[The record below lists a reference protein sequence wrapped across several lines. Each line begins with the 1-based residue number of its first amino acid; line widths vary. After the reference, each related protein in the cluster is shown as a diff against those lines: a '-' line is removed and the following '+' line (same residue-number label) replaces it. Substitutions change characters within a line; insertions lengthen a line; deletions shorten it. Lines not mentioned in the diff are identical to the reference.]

1 MSPFDKKHRT
11 DLILCLTGPSYS
23 DHGVLHVS
31 LGVVITLVL
40 LVFILVCVLHRR
52 RKVRKKKNK
61 QEIEVRYVTRGA
73 AIARDRDNMDGGPR
87 TDQLLLKERTE
98 KVSIV

>member
-1 MSPFDKKHRT
+1 M
-11 DLILCLTGPSYS
+11 
-23 DHGVLHVS
+23 
-31 LGVVITLVL
+31 L

-52 RKVRKKKNK
+52 RKVNKKKNK
-61 QEIEVRYVTRGA
+61 QEIEVRYVTRGGGA
-73 AIARDRDNMDGGPR
+73 AVRDPRDGGPR